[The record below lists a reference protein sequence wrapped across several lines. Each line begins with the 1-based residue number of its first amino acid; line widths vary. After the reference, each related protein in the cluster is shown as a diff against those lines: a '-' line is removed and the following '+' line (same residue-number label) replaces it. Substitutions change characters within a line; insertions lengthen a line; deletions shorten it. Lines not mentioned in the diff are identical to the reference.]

1 MFQPVRKRKILF
13 RWIWASCMI
22 LVIPVICIL
31 INYVYTKSLLIGKI
45 NESNQAILENIR
57 YSIDAKL
64 SSAIELAEYVILDSD
79 FKALTLTNLSRGE
92 FLNYVEKC
100 QKNLN
105 SYRYINSNI
114 DVLLYTPY
122 YDYIISVA
130 TANSSRYIYNT
141 LASMQ
146 SMNLSQ
152 EEWLGL
158 LKAPYF
164 TSSCFISDQYS
175 YSNYGKDSIVYGFT
189 NRLSKSYSTACNI
202 FVSITC
208 EFLQNTASDGLFVI
222 ADGDRILK
230 TFGNRKAVE
239 EFSAPQFEK
248 AFWQMP
254 EGEDYF
260 EYSTGSQNYICSYAK
275 SAAVGWTYYFCTPSQ
290 LYLQEATAI
299 RNATWAALCAT
310 VILGLF
316 FTILLQNRNYKPL
329 KQLVSMVAGLP
340 PSPAVNEFELLE
352 KHYRTLYQENNR
364 IRSSAFRQAEYMKRM
379 FLLSKLKGERFALD
393 EETVRK
399 QMGLIME
406 QTACILISVGFYT
419 QEEGMEAYV
428 PDDRELLFFAVR
440 NVMEELFT
448 GERFEATE
456 DGGFCIYLFL
466 LREKMSRQK
475 WREGGDCVQRL
486 LRLDSFFREKMRL
499 KLIISVGEVYEDFDE
514 TLPYYKRLELLREYQ
529 RLSGRCGVM
538 LASQLEKTDVETVE
552 KYLGFY
558 REIDRC
564 IAAKDYSQAF
574 YAMEKLQECD
584 DSIKTDSRISLGL
597 ARQINQYVEEH
608 YMDEN
613 MNISNIA
620 EVIGLTPKYMAKV
633 YKDTTHISLLSYIS
647 EVRIRHAV
655 ILLRT
660 TSLPVEEI
668 AIRTGFNNSRSFRR
682 NFVKVTG
689 KTPRDFRNT

>member
-57 YSIDAKL
+57 YSIDTKL

-79 FKALTLTNLSRGE
+79 FKALTLTNLSRRE

-100 QKNLN
+100 QQNLN
-105 SYRYINSNI
+105 SYRYINSDI

-122 YDYIISVA
+122 YDYIITVA

-146 SMNLSQ
+146 SMELPQ

-158 LKAPYF
+158 LTAPYF

-175 YSNYGKDSIVYGFT
+175 YSNYGQDSIVYGFT

-208 EFLQNTASDGLFVI
+208 DFLQNTASDGLFVI

-230 TFGNRKAVE
+230 TFGDRQALE

-248 AFWQMP
+248 AFGQMP

-260 EYSTGSQNYICSYAK
+260 EYSTGSQNFICSYVR

-299 RNATWAALCAT
+299 RNATWAALLAT
-310 VILGLF
+310 VFLGLF
-316 FTILLQNRNYKPL
+316 FTVLLQQRNYKPL

-352 KHYRTLYQENNR
+352 KHYRTLYQENSR

-393 EETVRK
+393 EETVRR
-399 QMGLIME
+399 QMGLLRE
-406 QTACILISVGFYT
+406 RTACVLISAGFYT
-419 QEEGMEAYV
+419 QEEGMGAYV
-428 PDDRELLFFAVR
+428 PEDRELLFFAVR

-448 GERFEATE
+448 GEKFETAE

-466 LREKMSRQK
+466 LKEKMPREK
-475 WREGGDCVQRL
+475 WYEDCVQRL

-499 KLIISVGEVYEDFDE
+499 KLIISAGEVYEDFDE
-514 TLPYYKRLELLREYQ
+514 TPLHYKRLELLREYQ

-538 LASQLEKTDVETVE
+538 LASQLEKNDVETVE
-552 KYLGFY
+552 KYLEY
-558 REIDRC
+558 HREIDRC
-564 IAAKDYSQAF
+564 IAAKNYSQAF
-574 YAMEKLQECD
+574 CAMERLQECN
-584 DSIKTDSRISLGL
+584 DSIQADRRISPGL

-613 MNISNIA
+613 MNVSNIA

-633 YKDTTHISLLSYIS
+633 YKDTTHISLLGYIS

-668 AIRTGFNNSRSFRR
+668 AVRTGFNNSRSFRR

-689 KTPRDFRNT
+689 KNPRDFRNT